1 MVSKPTRFGITGAS
15 GFVGSHLKSAL
26 EKQHSVVQFKR
37 KREETLPN
45 IARLQEFAKSVDIIF
60 HLAGVN
66 RGTEEEIATGNILWT
81 YRLAQ
86 ALKSIKPA
94 PRVIFASS
102 SQVYRPISRPIKET
116 DKPKPESLYGFAKL
130 SAEEILLASGLDCI
144 ILRLSNIY
152 GPGCLPNYNSV
163 IATFCHRSVDQKPL
177 TVNGDGSQGRDF
189 VYVDDIVKAFL
200 LSANIKSRTKIFN
213 VSSSKII
220 SLKAILNQ
228 IGNRLPRL
236 KVTYKKDT
244 DMGGLS
250 YCCDFSRFNTQCG
263 WTPKVSLKKG
273 INNTLDFFENAT
285 H

>member
-1 MVSKPTRFGITGAS
+1 MVSKSTKFGITGAS

-26 EKQHSVVQFKR
+26 EKQYSVIQFKR
-37 KREETLPN
+37 KRGETLPN
-45 IARLQEFAKSVDIIF
+45 MERLQEFAKSVNIIF

-66 RGTEEEIATGNILWT
+66 RGTEEEITTGNILWT

-86 ALKSIKPA
+86 ALKSIKSA

-102 SQVYRPISRPIKET
+102 SQVYRPINRPIKET

-144 ILRLSNIY
+144 ILRLSNVY
-152 GPGCLPNYNSV
+152 GPGCRPNYNSV
-163 IATFCHRSVDQKPL
+163 IATFCNRSVCRNLL

-189 VYVDDIVKAFL
+189 VYVDDIVRAFL
-200 LSANIKSRTKIFN
+200 LSANIKSRNKTFN
-213 VSSSKII
+213 VSSGKII
-220 SLKAILNQ
+220 SLKTILNQ
-228 IGNRLPRL
+228 IGLKLPGL
-236 KVTYKKDT
+236 QVTHNKEA
-244 DMGGLS
+244 DMEGLS
-250 YCCDFSRFNTQCG
+250 YCCDFSRFKTQCD

-285 H
+285 N